1 MRRRL
6 ACLLAAVAWA
16 TLAAAGVEQSTVG
29 WCSPAINGRDNQVEC
44 AGDPRVMARIDKLFD
59 LVGLVVELF
68 FRREGE
74 DPALEQTVED
84 LVHQGNLPALRA
96 LDVSRMPA
104 DGILAAPSTPTLSGT
119 TPVLLGTPTGTDPLK
134 TASALSD
141 LTLSDMPAGGILA
154 SPSTPAGATPILSSS
169 STTTSTDPLKTA
181 SALSAL
187 TLPEMPAG
195 GILAA

>member
-104 DGILAAPSTPTLSGT
+104 DRILAAPSTPTLSGT

-134 TASALSD
+134 T
-141 LTLSDMPAGGILA
+141 I
-154 SPSTPAGATPILSSS
+154 
-169 STTTSTDPLKTA
+169 

-195 GILAA
+195 GNPAASSTPAPSSTTPVLLGTPTSTDLLKTISALSTSALSDTPPPVPNR